1 MDVIF
6 SYDKLRRRIKE
17 RLGTQDR
24 FAKEIGLGR
33 VSVSQSL
40 NNQREFSAG
49 EMFKSAQVLGFSI
62 AEIPAYFFTEKVQ
75 KREQPG
81 DRRAENE
88 KETLG
93 RGEATANELRVS
105 HGLPALEDG
114 VANDKLK
121 QFD

>member
-1 MDVIF
+1 MDVVF
-6 SYDKLRRRIKE
+6 NYDKLRQKIKE

-62 AEIPAYFFTEKVQ
+62 AEIPAYFFTEEVQ
-75 KREQPG
+75 KHEPAKSRSAAHG
-81 DRRAENE
+81 
-88 KETLG
+88 KEALR
-93 RGEATANELRVS
+93 RGEVTTNELRVA
-105 HGLPALEDG
+105 HGLSALEDG
-114 VANDKLK
+114 VANSRLEQLD
-121 QFD
+121 

>member
-1 MDVIF
+1 MDAIF
-6 SYDKLRRRIKE
+6 NYDKLRQKIKE

-75 KREQPG
+75 KHEQSG
-81 DRRAENE
+81 GRRAENE
-88 KETLG
+88 KEALG
-93 RGEATANELRVS
+93 RGEATENELRVS
-105 HGLPALEDG
+105 HGLPALEDS
-114 VANDKLK
+114 VANDRLK

>member
-1 MDVIF
+1 MDVVF
-6 SYDKLRRRIKE
+6 NYDKLRQKIKE

-62 AEIPAYFFTEKVQ
+62 AEIPVYFFTEEVQ
-75 KREQPG
+75 KHEQL
-81 DRRAENE
+81 E
-88 KETLG
+88 G
-93 RGEATANELRVS
+93 R
-105 HGLPALEDG
+105 
-114 VANDKLK
+114 
-121 QFD
+121 